1 MYIYNIMYHN
11 TLEILMPSCHFMTQF
26 LIPNYIKV
34 KRRDL
39 AKLYFP
45 DSKPRIAVKAL
56 LRWIDNCPDLVAAL
70 EALNVPFHHK
80 QNLTTRQVRLIM
92 EYLGEP

>member
-1 MYIYNIMYHN
+1 M
-11 TLEILMPSCHFMTQF
+11 
-26 LIPNYIKV
+26 
-34 KRRDL
+34 
-39 AKLYFP
+39 YFP

-70 EALNVPFHHK
+70 EALNLPFHHK